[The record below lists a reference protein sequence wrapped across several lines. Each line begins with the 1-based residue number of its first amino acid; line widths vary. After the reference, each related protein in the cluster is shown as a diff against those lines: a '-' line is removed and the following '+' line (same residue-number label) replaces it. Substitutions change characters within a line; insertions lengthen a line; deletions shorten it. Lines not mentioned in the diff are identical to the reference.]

1 MEPVMLRGSWVASTK
16 RYKDAGS
23 AHGRAMS
30 ATEDAGARR
39 VIAGRGPGEYCWFH
53 HS

>member
-1 MEPVMLRGSWVASTK
+1 MEPVMLRSSWVASTK

-23 AHGRAMS
+23 AHGRDMG

-39 VIAGRGPGEYCWFH
+39 VIAGRGPGENCWFH